1 MGGCFS
7 NEVEVIDPTVKSN
20 LDGMIGGI
28 AKWGLIGADPLDLG
42 EDSYCYI
49 SRYVQNN
56 VHRELLAKYVLHL
69 INAEDPQIQ
78 YVLDRA
84 ESDGSDIFSIS
95 FKPSNVTHA
104 KQGIRLFSK
113 HMANTARDPPHRIYV
128 QRMSSDL
135 GSMFRE
141 CRLSMN

>member
-7 NEVEVIDPTVKSN
+7 NGLEEIDPSVKSD
-20 LDGMIGGI
+20 LDGKIGKI
-28 AKWGLIGADPLDLG
+28 TKWGSVGADAIDLG
-42 EDSYCYI
+42 EDSYSCI
-49 SRYVQNN
+49 SRYARNN
-56 VHRELLAKYVLHL
+56 LHRELLAMYVLRL
-69 INAEDPQIQ
+69 INAEDPQVQ

-84 ESDGSDIFSIS
+84 ESDSSDIFSIS

-104 KQGIRLFSK
+104 KQGILLFSK
-113 HMANTARDPPHRIYV
+113 HASNTARDPPHRIYV